1 MFVSAIR
8 CLALTVAALLGLG
21 GSHCFAASPTQ
32 GQCEQLAVH
41 MTGRWPDPST
51 RVTSLQFFAESQPAE
66 LSTPGAPPLEVVLP
80 AHCEVF
86 GVLHERK
93 GADGQ
98 LYAIHFHLRL
108 PSVWN
113 KRFYFQ
119 GGAGTNGEVGDALG
133 ALAGAVPALI
143 RGYAVVSQDSGHDNR
158 VNFDA
163 NKGGRTSFGFDAQ
176 ARADYGHASL
186 QPVSAAAKALVHAY
200 YGAPP
205 EYSYFVGCSK
215 GGEEGMVAAQ
225 RLPLEFNGI
234 LAAAPGFSLPRA
246 AIAEAWDVQSLASVA
261 AVPLAHT
268 FSDPDLALVSR
279 AVLAACDADDG
290 LADGIVG
297 AFQQCST
304 EKVEEK
310 LNAMACAHEKTSKCL
325 SSSQIAA
332 LERVYAGPKDS
343 TGRALYSNWPWDAG
357 ISGFG
362 WRLWKLGSA
371 DGSMDAM
378 NVTTGGASLA
388 SVFTTPPTALAD
400 NPGAQLKFAQQF
412 DFDRDAPKIYA
423 TTAAFTHSA
432 WDDISARSSDL
443 SGFSAHG
450 GKLLVPQGVSDP
462 VFSINDTLAWYRDL
476 DRRTGGQADT
486 FARVFPVPGMNHCG
500 GGPATDHFD
509 AFASLVGWVEHQQ
522 PPDRIIARAGTH
534 TPWPDRERPLCP
546 YPKVARYKGSGNIER
561 ADNFDCR

>member
-1 MFVSAIR
+1 MLASAIR
-8 CLALTVAALLGLG
+8 CVALTGVALLCFC
-21 GSHCFAASPTQ
+21 GSSSAAAAPTRA
-32 GQCEQLAVH
+32 QCEQLGAQ
-41 MTGRWPDPST
+41 MTGHWPDSST
-51 RVTSLQFFAESQPAE
+51 RLISAQFFADPQPAKV
-66 LSTPGAPPLEVVLP
+66 STPGAPPLQVILP
-80 AHCEVF
+80 PHCEIS

-108 PSVWN
+108 PTVWN

-119 GGAGTNGEVGDALG
+119 GGGGTNGEVGDALG
-133 ALAGAVPALI
+133 ALAGATPALM

-158 VNFDA
+158 VNLDT

-200 YGAPP
+200 YGVLP

-246 AIAEAWDVQSLASVA
+246 AVAEAWDVQSLASVA
-261 AVPLAHT
+261 AVPLART
-268 FSDPDLALVSR
+268 FSDSDLALVSR
-279 AVLAACDADDG
+279 AVLDACDADDG
-290 LADGIVG
+290 LVDGIVG

-304 EKVEEK
+304 KKVNQK
-310 LNAMACAHEKTSKCL
+310 LQQLVCARDKGPECL

-332 LERVYAGPKDS
+332 LKRVYAGPRNSKGQS
-343 TGRALYSNWPWDAG
+343 LYSDWPWDAG
-357 ISGFG
+357 ISSFG

-371 DGSMDAM
+371 DGAMQSM

-388 SVFTTPPTALAD
+388 SVFTTPPTALPD
-400 NPGAQLKFAQQF
+400 NTEAQLRFAQQF

-423 TTAAFTHSA
+423 TIAAFPSSA

-443 SGFSAHG
+443 SGFRAHG
-450 GKLLVPQGVSDP
+450 GRLLVPHGVSDP
-462 VFSINDTLAWYRDL
+462 VFSLNDTLAWYRDL
-476 DRRTGGQADT
+476 ERRTGGKADT
-486 FARVFPVPGMNHCG
+486 FVRVFPVPGMNHCG
-500 GGPATDHFD
+500 GGPATDRFD

-522 PPDRIIARAGTH
+522 PPDRILARAGAG
-534 TPWPDRERPLCP
+534 TPWPGRERPLCP

>member
-1 MFVSAIR
+1 MLTRAIR
-8 CLALTVAALLGLG
+8 CVAKIGVALLCC
-21 GSHCFAASPTQ
+21 GSTCAFAAPTQ
-32 GQCEQLAVH
+32 AQCEQLGAH
-41 MTGRWPDPST
+41 MTGRWPDSST
-51 RVTSLQFFAESQPAE
+51 RVTATQFFVHPQPLN
-66 LSTPGAPPLEVVLP
+66 LSTPGAPPRQVVLP
-80 AHCEVF
+80 AHCEVS
-86 GVLHERK
+86 GILHERK
-93 GADGQ
+93 AADGQ
-98 LYAIHFHLRL
+98 PYAIHFHLRL
-108 PSVWN
+108 PAAWN

-133 ALAGAVPALI
+133 ALAGATPALI
-143 RGYAVVSQDSGHDNR
+143 RGYAVVSQDWGHDNR
-158 VNFDA
+158 VNLDA

-176 ARADYGHASL
+176 ARADYGHAAL

-200 YGAPP
+200 YGEPP

-246 AIAEAWDVQSLASVA
+246 AVAEAWDVQAFASAA
-261 AVPLAHT
+261 AVPLPRT
-268 FSDPDLALVSR
+268 FSDSDLGLVAQ
-279 AVLAACDADDG
+279 AVLEACDADDG

-304 EKVEEK
+304 QKVKEK
-310 LNAMACAHEKTSKCL
+310 LNATVCAHDKTAQCL
-325 SSSQIAA
+325 SSSQVAA
-332 LERVYAGPKDS
+332 LERVFAGPRDS
-343 TGRALYSNWPWDAG
+343 KGQSLYSDWPWDAG

-362 WRLWKLGSA
+362 WRLWKLGTA
-371 DGSMDAM
+371 DGSMAAL

-388 SVFTTPPTALAD
+388 SVFTTPPTVLPD
-400 NPGAQLKFAQQF
+400 NTDAQIKFQQQF
-412 DFDRDAPKIYA
+412 NFDRDAPRIYVK
-423 TTAAFTHSA
+423 TPAFPRSA

-443 SGFSAHG
+443 SGFRAHG
-450 GKLLVPQGVSDP
+450 GKLLVPHGVSDP

-476 DRRTGGQADT
+476 QRRTGGSADT

-500 GGPATDHFD
+500 GGPATDRFD

-522 PPDRIIARAGTH
+522 SPDRIIARAGAD

-546 YPKVARYKGSGNIER
+546 YPKVARYKGSGTIER
-561 ADNFDCR
+561 ADSFDCR